1 MRVLCYNLDMS
12 ENKKL
17 TIGILAHV
25 DAGKTTLSEAILY
38 KTGIIRNAGR
48 VDNGDAFMDRD
59 EQERRRGITIFTNQA
74 EFRLPGAEFNPSQTE
89 FNPPKSEPGRP
100 GAKASQP
107 GADVMLLDT
116 PGHVD
121 FSAEMERTLAVLD
134 YAILVI
140 SGKEGVQGHTITL
153 WKLLEKYSVPVFVFI
168 NKMDMEGTDR
178 EAILEELQTHLDS
191 GCREIEADGFENI
204 SMCSEELLEEYLEE
218 GSLSRPSIAKA
229 VKARQVFPCSFG
241 SALKL
246 QGIDEFLENLSLF
259 TIGYREG
266 GARQGNP
273 KKGEPDFRVF
283 RITRDKQGERL
294 THMKILSG
302 TLKVRDTLQGEK
314 INQIRI
320 ISGDSFRTVDEAGPG
335 TVCAVTGPAELRAEK
350 GFTQAVMSYGIIL
363 PPGTNVHEAYNRL
376 KQLEEEDPQLN
387 LSWDEANRE
396 IQIKL
401 MGQVQLEVLHEIIL
415 RRFGLDVQFGK
426 GRIAYRETIK
436 EPVECAGHYE
446 PLRHYAEVHLALE
459 PLPRGSGLAFDTEIS
474 SDELDTNWQRLIMT
488 HLMERDHP
496 GTMTGAPVTDM
507 KITITGGRAHDKH
520 TEGGDFRQATYR
532 AIRQGLRKSLA
543 AGETV
548 LLEPWYEFELE
559 VPGEMTG
566 RAMSDIQRMGGR
578 FEPPETLSPGST
590 VIKGRAPVS
599 EMKDYVAEVASYTK
613 GYGHI
618 SCSFAGYE
626 ECHNTP
632 QVCGAAGYDPDRDTA
647 NPADSVFCSHGAG
660 RIISWDEADDM
671 MHVESCRKQEA
682 PEQEAQTAGGH
693 AKAGP
698 AFANDKDLERIFER
712 TFRKGEKKKRHIE
725 SREILSEET
734 QGRRRKKVD
743 MNLPECL
750 LVDGYNI
757 IFAWDELRELAKVSI
772 DGAREALIELLA
784 NYQGFRKCR
793 VIAVFDAY
801 RVKGGRRHTEQH
813 GNVTVVFTGEAETAD
828 TYIERTTFMMAGKGE
843 PAGGDG
849 AARTKYR
856 VRVATSDRL
865 EQMIIMGNDAQRISA
880 ADFRGEVEGV
890 NEEITEYIRGLQRK
904 NRIENPNRLE
914 IPGEG
919 KKD

>member
-1 MRVLCYNLDMS
+1 MCYNLDMS

-273 KKGEPDFRVF
+273 KEGEPDFRVF

-294 THMKILSG
+294 THMKILRG

-320 ISGDSFRTVDEAGPG
+320 ISGESFRTVNEAGPG
-335 TVCAVTGPAELRAEK
+335 TICAVTGPAELRAEK

-396 IQIKL
+396 IQIRL
-401 MGQVQLEVLHEIIL
+401 MGQVQLEVLQEVIN
-415 RRFGLDVQFGK
+415 RRFGLEVQFGE

-446 PLRHYAEVHLALE
+446 PLRHYA
-459 PLPRGSGLAFDTEIS
+459 
-474 SDELDTNWQRLIMT
+474 
-488 HLMERDHP
+488 
-496 GTMTGAPVTDM
+496 
-507 KITITGGRAHDKH
+507 
-520 TEGGDFRQATYR
+520 
-532 AIRQGLRKSLA
+532 
-543 AGETV
+543 
-548 LLEPWYEFELE
+548 
-559 VPGEMTG
+559 
-566 RAMSDIQRMGGR
+566 
-578 FEPPETLSPGST
+578 
-590 VIKGRAPVS
+590 
-599 EMKDYVAEVASYTK
+599 
-613 GYGHI
+613 
-618 SCSFAGYE
+618 
-626 ECHNTP
+626 
-632 QVCGAAGYDPDRDTA
+632 
-647 NPADSVFCSHGAG
+647 
-660 RIISWDEADDM
+660 
-671 MHVESCRKQEA
+671 
-682 PEQEAQTAGGH
+682 
-693 AKAGP
+693 
-698 AFANDKDLERIFER
+698 
-712 TFRKGEKKKRHIE
+712 
-725 SREILSEET
+725 
-734 QGRRRKKVD
+734 
-743 MNLPECL
+743 
-750 LVDGYNI
+750 
-757 IFAWDELRELAKVSI
+757 
-772 DGAREALIELLA
+772 
-784 NYQGFRKCR
+784 
-793 VIAVFDAY
+793 
-801 RVKGGRRHTEQH
+801 
-813 GNVTVVFTGEAETAD
+813 
-828 TYIERTTFMMAGKGE
+828 
-843 PAGGDG
+843 
-849 AARTKYR
+849 
-856 VRVATSDRL
+856 
-865 EQMIIMGNDAQRISA
+865 
-880 ADFRGEVEGV
+880 
-890 NEEITEYIRGLQRK
+890 
-904 NRIENPNRLE
+904 
-914 IPGEG
+914 
-919 KKD
+919 

>member
-1 MRVLCYNLDMS
+1 MS
-12 ENKKL
+12 ENRKL

-74 EFRLPGAEFNPSQTE
+74 EFQLPGAD
-89 FNPPKSEPGRP
+89 
-100 GAKASQP
+100 GAKSRADGVQN

-168 NKMDMEGTDR
+168 NKMDMEGTER
-178 EAILEELQTHLDS
+178 ESILEKLQTHLDT
-191 GCREIEADGFENI
+191 GCREIDAADFENI
-204 SMCSEELLEEYLEE
+204 AMCSEELLEEYLEK
-218 GSLSRPSIAKA
+218 GNLSRPSIAKA

-246 QGIDEFLENLSLF
+246 LGIDEFLENLSLF

-273 KKGEPDFRVF
+273 KEGEPDFRVF

-294 THMKILSG
+294 THMKILRG

-320 ISGDSFRTVDEAGPG
+320 ISGESFRTVNEAGPG
-335 TVCAVTGPAELRAEK
+335 TICAVTGPAELRAEK

-396 IQIKL
+396 IQIRL
-401 MGQVQLEVLHEIIL
+401 MGQVQLEVLQEIIL
-415 RRFGLDVQFGK
+415 RRFGLDVQFGE

-436 EPVECAGHYE
+436 EPIECAGHYE

-459 PLPRGSGLAFDTEIS
+459 PLPRGSGLVFDTEVS
-474 SDELDTNWQRLIMT
+474 SDDLDTNWQRLIMT

-543 AGETV
+543 AGEML

-559 VPGEMTG
+559 VPAEMTG
-566 RAMSDIQRMGGR
+566 RAMSDIRRMGGR
-578 FEPPETLSPGST
+578 FDPPETLSPGST

-599 EMKDYVAEVASYTK
+599 EMKDYMAEVASYTK
-613 GYGHI
+613 GYGHLA
-618 SCSFAGYE
+618 CSFAGYE

-632 QVCGAAGYDPDRDTA
+632 QVCRAAGYDPDRDTA

-660 RIISWDEADDM
+660 RIISWDDADDM
-671 MHVESCRKQEA
+671 MHVESCRKKEA
-682 PEQEAQTAGGH
+682 PEQEAPFTGGY

-757 IFAWDELRELAKVSI
+757 IFAWEELRELAKVSI
-772 DGAREALIELLA
+772 DGAREALIEILA

-801 RVKGGRRHTEQH
+801 KVKGGRRHTEQH

-828 TYIERTTFMMAGKGE
+828 TYIERTTFMMSGKGE
-843 PAGGDG
+843 PDGGDG

-856 VRVATSDRL
+856 VRVATSDKL

-880 ADFRGEVEGV
+880 TDFRGEVEAV
-890 NEEITEYIRGLQRK
+890 NEEIAEYIRGLQRR

>member
-1 MRVLCYNLDMS
+1 MS
-12 ENKKL
+12 ENRKL

-25 DAGKTTLSEAILY
+25 DAGKTTLAEAILY

-74 EFRLPGAEFNPSQTE
+74 EFRLPGAGDELS
-89 FNPPKSEPGRP
+89 
-100 GAKASQP
+100 GADSAQP

-121 FSAEMERTLAVLD
+121 FSAEMERTLSVLD

-191 GCREIEADGFENI
+191 GCRELAPSDFENTA
-204 SMCSEELLEEYLEE
+204 MCSEELLEEYLET
-218 GSLSRPSIAKA
+218 GSLSHTAIAKA

-241 SALKL
+241 SALKM
-246 QGIDEFLENLSLF
+246 QGIDEFLDNLSIYTLGYG
-259 TIGYREG
+259 TISGD
-266 GARQGNP
+266 
-273 KKGEPDFRVF
+273 GEPEFRVF
-283 RITRDKQGERL
+283 RITRDKQDERL
-294 THMKILSG
+294 THMKILRG
-302 TLKVRDTLQGEK
+302 TLRVRDTIQGEK

-320 ISGDSFRTVDEAGPG
+320 ISGDSFRTVNEAGPG
-335 TVCAVTGPAELRAEK
+335 TICAVTGPAGLKPEK
-350 GFTQAVMSYGIIL
+350 GFTEAVMSYGIIL
-363 PPGTNVHEAYNRL
+363 PAGTNVHEAYNRL

-396 IQIKL
+396 IQIRL
-401 MGQVQLEVLHEIIL
+401 MGQVQLEVLQEVIR
-415 RRFGLDVQFGK
+415 RRFGLDAEFGE
-426 GRIAYRETIK
+426 GRIAYRETIR
-436 EPVECAGHYE
+436 EPVEGAGHYE
-446 PLRHYAEVHLALE
+446 PLRHYAEVHLALD

-488 HLMERDHP
+488 HLMEREHP
-496 GTMTGAPVTDM
+496 GTLTGSPITDM
-507 KITITGGRAHDKH
+507 RITITGGRAHDKH

-543 AGETV
+543 AGEMI

-566 RAMSDIQRMGGR
+566 RAMSDIQRMGGSFR
-578 FEPPETLSPGST
+578 PPEAGTGGAT
-590 VIKGRAPVS
+590 VIRGRAPVS
-599 EMKDYVAEVASYTK
+599 EMKDYVSEVASYTK
-613 GYGHI
+613 GYGHL

-632 QVCGAAGYDPDRDTA
+632 RVLAASGYDPDRDTA

-660 RIISWDEADDM
+660 RIISWEEADGM
-671 MHVESCRKQEA
+671 MHVESCRKAES
-682 PEQEAQTAGGH
+682 PEQDSPAAGEY

-698 AFANDKDLERIFER
+698 AFAEDKDLERIFER

-734 QGRRRKKVD
+734 ARRRRPKVD
-743 MNLPECL
+743 KNLPECL

-757 IFAWDELRELAKVSI
+757 IFAWEELRELAKVSI
-772 DGAREALIELLA
+772 DGAREALIEILA
-784 NYQGFRKCR
+784 NYRGFRKCR

-801 RVKGGRRHTEQH
+801 RVKGGRRHTEQQ
-813 GNVTVVFTGEAETAD
+813 GDVTVVFTAEAETAD
-828 TYIERTTFMMAGKGE
+828 TYIERTTFMMSGKGE

-849 AARTKYR
+849 TVRTKYR

-880 ADFRGEVEGV
+880 TDFRGEVEAV
-890 NEEITEYIRGLQRK
+890 NQEIAEYIRGLQRK
-904 NRIENPNRLE
+904 NAIENPNRLE

>member
-1 MRVLCYNLDMS
+1 MS
-12 ENKKL
+12 ENRKL

-74 EFRLPGAEFNPSQTE
+74 EFQLPGAD
-89 FNPPKSEPGRP
+89 
-100 GAKASQP
+100 GAKSRADGVQN

-168 NKMDMEGTDR
+168 NKMDMEGTER
-178 EAILEELQTHLDS
+178 ESILEKLQTHLDT
-191 GCREIEADGFENI
+191 GCREIDAADFENI
-204 SMCSEELLEEYLEE
+204 AMCSEELLEEYLEK
-218 GSLSRPSIAKA
+218 GNLSRPSIAKA

-273 KKGEPDFRVF
+273 KEGEPDFRVF

-294 THMKILSG
+294 THMKILRG

-320 ISGDSFRTVDEAGPG
+320 ISGESFRTVNEAGPG
-335 TVCAVTGPAELRAEK
+335 TICAVTGPAELRAEK

-396 IQIKL
+396 IQIRL
-401 MGQVQLEVLHEIIL
+401 MGQVQLEVLQEVIN
-415 RRFGLDVQFGK
+415 RRFGLEVQFGE
-426 GRIAYRETIK
+426 GSIAYRETIK

-496 GTMTGAPVTDM
+496 GTMTGAPITDM
-507 KITITGGRAHDKH
+507 RITITGGRAHDKH

-543 AGETV
+543 AGEML

-559 VPGEMTG
+559 VPAEMTG
-566 RAMSDIQRMGGR
+566 RAMSDIQRMGGN
-578 FEPPETLSPGST
+578 FKPPEASSPGAT

-613 GYGHI
+613 GYGHL

-671 MHVESCRKQEA
+671 MHVESCRRKEA
-682 PEQEAQTAGGH
+682 PEQEAQTAGGY

-772 DGAREALIELLA
+772 DGAREALIEILA

-801 RVKGGRRHTEQH
+801 KVKGGRRHTEQH

-880 ADFRGEVEGV
+880 TDFRGEVEAV
-890 NEEITEYIRGLQRK
+890 NEEIAEYIRGLQRR

>member
-1 MRVLCYNLDMS
+1 MS

-273 KKGEPDFRVF
+273 KEGEPDFRVF

-302 TLKVRDTLQGEK
+302 TLKVRDTIQGEK

-415 RRFGLDVQFGK
+415 RRFGLDVQFGEGK
-426 GRIAYRETIK
+426 ITYRETIK

-459 PLPRGSGLAFDTEIS
+459 PLPRGSGLAFDTEVS
-474 SDELDTNWQRLIMT
+474 SDDLDTNWQRLIMT

-543 AGETV
+543 AGEMV

-566 RAMSDIQRMGGR
+566 IAMSDIQRMGGR
-578 FEPPETLSPGST
+578 FDPPETLSPGAT
-590 VIKGRAPVS
+590 IIKGRAPVS

-618 SCSFAGYE
+618 SCSFAGYK

-632 QVCGAAGYDPDRDTA
+632 QVCEAAGYDPDRDTA

-660 RIISWDEADDM
+660 RIISWNEADDM

-682 PEQEAQTAGGH
+682 PEQEAQTAGGY

-880 ADFRGEVEGV
+880 TDFRGEVEGV
-890 NEEITEYIRGLQRK
+890 NEEIARYIRSLQRK
-904 NRIENPNRLE
+904 NKIENPNRLE

>member
-1 MRVLCYNLDMS
+1 MS

-259 TIGYREG
+259 TIGYGEG

-415 RRFGLDVQFGK
+415 RRFGLDVQFGE

-446 PLRHYAEVHLALE
+446 PLRHYAEVHLVLE

-474 SDELDTNWQRLIMT
+474 SDEL
-488 HLMERDHP
+488 
-496 GTMTGAPVTDM
+496 
-507 KITITGGRAHDKH
+507 
-520 TEGGDFRQATYR
+520 
-532 AIRQGLRKSLA
+532 
-543 AGETV
+543 
-548 LLEPWYEFELE
+548 
-559 VPGEMTG
+559 
-566 RAMSDIQRMGGR
+566 
-578 FEPPETLSPGST
+578 
-590 VIKGRAPVS
+590 
-599 EMKDYVAEVASYTK
+599 
-613 GYGHI
+613 
-618 SCSFAGYE
+618 
-626 ECHNTP
+626 
-632 QVCGAAGYDPDRDTA
+632 
-647 NPADSVFCSHGAG
+647 
-660 RIISWDEADDM
+660 
-671 MHVESCRKQEA
+671 
-682 PEQEAQTAGGH
+682 
-693 AKAGP
+693 
-698 AFANDKDLERIFER
+698 
-712 TFRKGEKKKRHIE
+712 
-725 SREILSEET
+725 
-734 QGRRRKKVD
+734 
-743 MNLPECL
+743 
-750 LVDGYNI
+750 
-757 IFAWDELRELAKVSI
+757 
-772 DGAREALIELLA
+772 
-784 NYQGFRKCR
+784 
-793 VIAVFDAY
+793 
-801 RVKGGRRHTEQH
+801 
-813 GNVTVVFTGEAETAD
+813 
-828 TYIERTTFMMAGKGE
+828 
-843 PAGGDG
+843 
-849 AARTKYR
+849 
-856 VRVATSDRL
+856 
-865 EQMIIMGNDAQRISA
+865 
-880 ADFRGEVEGV
+880 
-890 NEEITEYIRGLQRK
+890 
-904 NRIENPNRLE
+904 
-914 IPGEG
+914 
-919 KKD
+919 

>member
-1 MRVLCYNLDMS
+1 MS
-12 ENKKL
+12 ENRKL

-74 EFRLPGAEFNPSQTE
+74 EFQLPGAD
-89 FNPPKSEPGRP
+89 
-100 GAKASQP
+100 GAKSRADGVQN

-153 WKLLEKYSVPVFVFI
+153 WKLLEKYSVPVFVFV
-168 NKMDMEGTDR
+168 NKMDLEGTHR
-178 EAILEELQTHLDS
+178 EGILEELQTHLDT
-191 GCREIEADGFENI
+191 GCREIDNDGFENI
-204 SMCSEELLEEYLEE
+204 AMCSEELLEEYLES
-218 GSLSRPSIAKA
+218 GSLSRHGIAKA

-246 QGIDEFLENLSLF
+246 HGIDEFLENLSIF
-259 TIGYREG
+259 TLGYGEG
-266 GARQGNP
+266 EADGQQ
-273 KKGEPDFRVF
+273 GEPDFRVF

-294 THMKILSG
+294 THMKILRG

-320 ISGDSFRTVDEAGPG
+320 ISGESFRTVNEAGPG
-335 TVCAVTGPAELRAEK
+335 TICAVTGPAELRAEK

-396 IQIKL
+396 IQIRL
-401 MGQVQLEVLHEIIL
+401 MGQVQLEVLQEVIN
-415 RRFGLDVQFGK
+415 RRFGLDVQFGE

-488 HLMERDHP
+488 HLMEREHP
-496 GTMTGAPVTDM
+496 GTMTGAPITDM
-507 KITITGGRAHDKH
+507 RITITGGRAHDKH

-543 AGETV
+543 AGEML

-559 VPGEMTG
+559 VPAEMTG
-566 RAMSDIQRMGGR
+566 RAMSDIQRMGGNFR
-578 FEPPETLSPGST
+578 PPEASAGGATI
-590 VIKGRAPVS
+590 IKGRAPVL

-613 GYGHI
+613 GYGHL

-671 MHVESCRKQEA
+671 MHVESCRRKEA
-682 PEQEAQTAGGH
+682 PEQEAQAAGGY

-801 RVKGGRRHTEQH
+801 KVKGGRRHRSQQ
-813 GNVTVVFTGEAETAD
+813 GNVTVVFTAEAETAD
-828 TYIERTTFMMAGKGE
+828 TYIERTTFMMSGKGE